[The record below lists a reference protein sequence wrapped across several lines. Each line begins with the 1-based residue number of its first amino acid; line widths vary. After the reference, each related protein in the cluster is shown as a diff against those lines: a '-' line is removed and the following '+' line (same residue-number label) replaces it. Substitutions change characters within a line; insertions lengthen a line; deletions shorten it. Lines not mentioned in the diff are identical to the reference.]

1 MPYDKDKFRQYTV
14 LLTQRQ
20 NEDVND
26 LRLRPEQNMNQWIR
40 TAINE
45 KIERDVRSRKK
56 QLTPELVS

>member
-26 LRLRPEQNMNQWIR
+26 LRLKPEQNMNQWIR

-45 KIERDVRSRKK
+45 KIERDIRSRKK

>member
-1 MPYDKDKFRQYTV
+1 MPYDREKFRQYTV

-20 NEDVND
+20 DEDVND

-45 KIERDVRSRKK
+45 KIERDIRSRKK